1 MEKNFRVDENQ
12 MDQFRQI
19 IVQMNTE
26 LTEAHGKFKALLAA
40 IEQTGSWKGKSKER
54 FLVYMRL
61 LEQYHGA
68 LASVGT
74 TQPVFE
80 AVKALEGFMYRS
92 STFYRDFTEYRIL
105 EGD

>member
-1 MEKNFRVDENQ
+1 MQEFRVDEEQ
-12 MDQFRQI
+12 MDQLREI
-19 IVQMNTE
+19 IVQLNTE
-26 LTEAHGKFKALLAA
+26 LTDAHSEFKALIAD
-40 IEQTGSWKGKSKER
+40 IEQTDSWKGKSKER

-80 AVKALEGFMYRS
+80 AVKALEGFMYQTD
-92 STFYRDFTEYRIL
+92 TFYRDFTEYKAM

>member
-1 MEKNFRVDENQ
+1 MQEFRVDENQ
-12 MDQFRQI
+12 MDQFREI
-19 IVQMNTE
+19 IVQLNTE
-26 LTEAHGKFKALLAA
+26 LTDAHSRFKTLLSA
-40 IEQTGSWKGKSKER
+40 IEQTNSWKGKSKER

-74 TQPVFE
+74 TQPVYE
-80 AVKALEGFMYRS
+80 AVKALEGFMYQTD
-92 STFYRDFTEYRIL
+92 TFYRDFAEYKAM

>member
-1 MEKNFRVDENQ
+1 MQEFRVDEEQ
-12 MDQFRQI
+12 MDLFREI
-19 IVQMNTE
+19 IVQLNTE
-26 LTEAHGKFKALLAA
+26 LTEAHGEFKALIAD
-40 IEQTGSWKGKSKER
+40 IEQTASWKGKSKER

-68 LASVGT
+68 LASVRT

-80 AVKALEGFMYRS
+80 AVKALEGFMYQID
-92 STFYRDFTEYRIL
+92 TFYRGFTEYKAM